1 MLFIFHFQNSNPI
14 ICCNPHSHAQIVDK
28 VIDEGY
34 RMPPPRGCPDKLY
47 RVMMSCWMTDPQDR
61 PTFISLRDTLDNFYA

>member
-1 MLFIFHFQNSNPI
+1 M
-14 ICCNPHSHAQIVDK
+14 DK

-47 RVMMSCWMTDPQDR
+47 HVMMSCWMTNPQDR
-61 PTFISLRDTLDNFYA
+61 PNFISLRDTLDNFFA